1 MPRLVDRYPNAPRL
15 SAPSTDDPEH
25 VYQLVEPY
33 LDWQIAEI
41 DVQSTDILLW
51 QPAKAGDTSQSR
63 RVIILGG
70 LAVRVWLKHRKK
82 R

>member
-15 SAPSTDDPEH
+15 FAPYTDDPER

-33 LDWQIAEI
+33 LDWQMAEI
-41 DVQSTDILLW
+41 DVESTDILLW
-51 QPAKAGDTSQSR
+51 QPAKSGDALQSR
-63 RVIILGG
+63 QVIILGG
-70 LAVRVWLKHRKK
+70 LAVRVWLQHRTK